1 MSSLSSGGGRVP
13 EPGGNSRSR
22 AWAAVRRATG
32 ESLLRNGLYI
42 MGTTAVTSLL
52 GFGFWLIAARVLPAI
67 YVGRAAA
74 LVSAMLFV
82 AVITNLGLGQ
92 VLVSRLSSRAS
103 GREWSLTVTTGLLAT
118 ALASLAGGLLAAA
131 VLPILVPELKG
142 QIGLGAFLILPLGV
156 AAIAS
161 SLVLDFACIAERQA
175 KPSFLRNAAAAL
187 IRLALVGGAAIGPLD
202 NAAWLI
208 SIWVGS
214 FLLIDAHGVVRM
226 LPALGR
232 GYRPTLN
239 GWRGELAEI
248 RRLIA
253 GHQTINL
260 GSQAPAY
267 LLPVIVS
274 ARLGP
279 TENAFFYTT
288 FMLANG
294 LFFVAPAIGN
304 SLFAEGSHHPGH
316 LRRDLGRAARYIIA
330 LGGPLAL
337 FLLLLGPTL
346 LGLFGDQY
354 AEAGTGLLYVLVA
367 SAPLDAGYQL
377 AIALL
382 RARGRLGNAAAATW
396 ALLIVSV
403 GSAWLLLPPL
413 GLVGAGVG
421 WGIGKASGLIVALAL
436 LRWPLR
442 NATDRARRAPI

>member
-1 MSSLSSGGGRVP
+1 
-13 EPGGNSRSR
+13 
-22 AWAAVRRATG
+22 
-32 ESLLRNGLYI
+32 LLRNGLYI
-42 MGTTAVTSLL
+42 MGTTALTSLL
-52 GFGFWLIAARVLPAI
+52 GFGFWLIAARVLPPL

-92 VLVSRLSSRAS
+92 VLISRLSSRAS

-118 ALASLAGGLLAAA
+118 ALASLFGGLLAAA
-131 VLPILVPELKG
+131 IIPALVPELKG
-142 QIGLGAFLILPLGV
+142 QIGLGAFVILPLGV
-156 AAIAS
+156 AATAC

-175 KPSFLRNAAAAL
+175 KPSFLRNVGAAL
-187 IRLALVGGAAIGPLD
+187 IRLALIGGAAIGPLD

-214 FLLIDAHGVVRM
+214 FLLIDAHGILRM

-232 GYRPTLN
+232 GYRPTLD
-239 GWRGELAEI
+239 GWRGELGEI

-279 TENAFFYTT
+279 AENAFFYAT

-294 LFFVAPAIGN
+294 LFFIAPAIAN
-304 SLFAEGSHHPGH
+304 SLFAEGSHHPDR
-316 LRRDLGRAARYIIA
+316 LRRDLGRAARYILA
-330 LGGPLAL
+330 LGAPAAL
-337 FLLLLGPTL
+337 LLLLLGPTL
-346 LGLFGDQY
+346 LGLFGDEY

-367 SAPLDAGYQL
+367 SAPFDAGYQL

-382 RARGRLGNAAAATW
+382 RARGRLGDAAAATW
-396 ALLIVSV
+396 ALLGV
-403 GSAWLLLPPL
+403 GICTAWLLLPPL
-413 GLVGAGVG
+413 GLVGAGIG
-421 WGIGKASGLIVALAL
+421 WGLGKASGLLVASLLLKRPTRLAIK
-436 LRWPLR
+436 
-442 NATDRARRAPI
+442 RARQNPL